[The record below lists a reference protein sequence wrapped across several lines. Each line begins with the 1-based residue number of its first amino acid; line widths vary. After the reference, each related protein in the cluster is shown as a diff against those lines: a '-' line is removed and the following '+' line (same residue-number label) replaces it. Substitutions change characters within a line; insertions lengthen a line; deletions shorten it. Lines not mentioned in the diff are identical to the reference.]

1 MNKDLSKI
9 NILDENLIELICKS
23 YEQHPRTYLFEL
35 NNKSIT
41 EGTYLNCLRSATHV
55 ENINND
61 MMRSSYINW
70 FYDNN
75 KDLGKREKLSTDMR
89 HSVMT
94 AQRNYLKVDNS
105 LENKE
110 QKENNIVNLQIENNK
125 LKDQI
130 NNLKE
135 INETDNALFNK
146 RKRDIIYNLNTKK
159 RNPRQSTLNKY
170 NIIYDDKL
178 KKYV

>member
-23 YEQHPRTYLFEL
+23 YEQYPRTYLFEL

-41 EGTYLNCLRSATHV
+41 EGTYLSWLRSITRV
-55 ENINND
+55 EYINND
-61 MMRSSYINW
+61 RMRSSFINW

-94 AQRNYLKVDNS
+94 AQRNYLKVDS

-110 QKENNIVNLQIENNK
+110 QKENNIVNLQIENIK

-135 INETDNALFNK
+135 LKETDDTLLNK
-146 RKRDIIYNLNTKK
+146 RKRDIIYNLNIKK
-159 RNPRQSTLNKY
+159 RTPRQSTLNKY